1 MLLATVPPH
10 MLFCRGL
17 ATPAASAG
25 PEAGAA
31 LRRAALSSAFR
42 GAAPAA
48 RGRPLP
54 QRWHRGFV
62 RSSGPAGPCEDAT
75 PILRDYSHP
84 SLESILASPSPR
96 RFSEYSSETIGMMAG
111 QGIHG
116 AFKERLLREIMLVDQ
131 CSYGVRPAPARPPA
145 ARCFRCLRSGAR

>member
-1 MLLATVPPH
+1 

-17 ATPAASAG
+17 AAPAASAAG
-25 PEAGAA
+25 GAEAGAA

-131 CSYGVRPAPARPPA
+131 CSYGVRLARACCAAARRPPA
-145 ARCFRCLRSGAR
+145 ARCFRCLRSGAP